1 MNRWMAFDDSC
12 GFLTGPFEDIMELQ
26 WGKQPLILHWIG
38 WKVYRNHGVYS
49 KKEGMI
55 PATDLD
61 MEASE
66 DWIEAEI
73 ESYIMASAI
82 GSKEKWWVKR
92 II

>member
-1 MNRWMAFDDSC
+1 
-12 GFLTGPFEDIMELQ
+12 
-26 WGKQPLILHWIG
+26 
-38 WKVYRNHGVYS
+38 
-49 KKEGMI
+49 MI